1 MSGRDGKPALGTGA
15 GSEAF
20 GDPGEFGGG
29 FDADGAFD
37 TDERWPGEAWG
48 APAPDGW
55 AGRGASIGGRP
66 AGERAGSAP
75 LDPESSRSAAA
86 TAAAPLAAPGA
97 AAAAAGAAAA
107 GAAAG
112 GPHVGQDPLAVLAEV
127 FGYESFRGDQEAIVR
142 QVVDG
147 GDAVVLM
154 PTGGGKSICYQIP
167 ALVREGTGVVLSPLV
182 ALMHDQVAAL
192 QLAGV
197 RAAALNSAM
206 SIEDRRE
213 VERAYRAGELDVLYL
228 APERLS
234 APGTVQLLEQG
245 RIALF
250 AIDEAHCVSQW
261 GHDFRPDYLRLGAL
275 AERWPDVPRIALTA
289 TATPETHR
297 EITERL
303 HLEKARHFVSSFD
316 RPNIRYRIVSKQN
329 ARSQLIAFI
338 QGEHSGD
345 AGIVYALSRKRV
357 EQTAASLR
365 DAGIDAVAYHA
376 GLPAHE
382 RLDAQTRFL
391 REDGVV
397 VVATIAF
404 GMGIDKPDVR
414 FVAHIDL
421 PKSIEGYYQETGR
434 AGRDGLPSQAWLAYG
449 LQDVVQQRQMIESGD
464 GDAATRANQ
473 TRHLNQMLSLCE
485 GVECRRRFLIRY
497 FGQDAP
503 EACGNCD
510 VCLDPPKLWD
520 ATTPAQML
528 LSTVIR
534 TQRER
539 NRTYAAGQHIDVLR
553 GVGSERVTQ
562 MRLDELSTWGIG
574 KEWSVAQW
582 RGLVRHLLAVGLLE
596 ARGEWG
602 VLAPTDAAKPVLR
615 GDEQVMMR
623 EEVVAKAGSGRSA
636 RGSRA
641 AGSAAGAKRSA
652 AAADLSPEQAEVF
665 ERLREWRAGE
675 ARKQGVPGYVVF
687 GDATLAALAVHRPTS
702 DDEMLAI
709 SGIGQVKLERY
720 GAAVLEVLAAG

>member
-1 MSGRDGKPALGTGA
+1 MPRDWEEP
-15 GSEAF
+15 GSA
-20 GDPGEFGGG
+20 
-29 FDADGAFD
+29 DA
-37 TDERWPGEAWG
+37 ERWPGEAWG
-48 APAPDGW
+48 APPPEGFPAPRPGGPAAPRPGDPAEPRGSVAAVPTGA
-55 AGRGASIGGRP
+55 AGVASVPPP
-66 AGERAGSAP
+66 ADPAP
-75 LDPESSRSAAA
+75 VASSSRD
-86 TAAAPLAAPGA
+86 PQVGA
-97 AAAAAGAAAA
+97 
-107 GAAAG
+107 
-112 GPHVGQDPLAVLAEV
+112 DPREVLAEV
-127 FGYESFRGDQEAIVR
+127 FGYDAFRGDQEAIVR
-142 QVVDG
+142 HVIGG

-167 ALVREGTGVVLSPLV
+167 ALVREGTGIVLSPLV

-192 QLAGV
+192 RLAGV

-206 SIEDRRE
+206 SLEERRD
-213 VERAYRAGELDVLYL
+213 VEQAYREGRLDVLYL

-234 APGTVQLLEQG
+234 APGTVELLAQG

-303 HLEKARHFVSSFD
+303 HLQRARHFVSSFD
-316 RPNIRYRIVSKQN
+316 RPNIRYRIEPKQS
-329 ARSQLIAFI
+329 ARAQLTAFI
-338 QGEHSGD
+338 RGEHAEE

-357 EQTAASLR
+357 EQTAKALR
-365 DAGIDAVAYHA
+365 DAGVDAVAYHA
-376 GLPAHE
+376 GLPAAE

-434 AGRDGLPSQAWLAYG
+434 AGRDGLPAEAWLAYG

-464 GDAATRANQ
+464 GDQATRQNQ
-473 TRHLNQMLSLCE
+473 TRHLNAMLALCE
-485 GVECRRRFLIRY
+485 GATCRRVFLLKY
-497 FGQDAP
+497 FGEERA

-520 ATTPAQML
+520 ATIPAQML

-534 TQRER
+534 TERER
-539 NRTYAAGQHIDVLR
+539 RRTYAAGQHIDVLR
-553 GVGSERVTQ
+553 GVPSERATQ

-574 KEWSVAQW
+574 TEWSVAQW
-582 RGLVRHLLAVGLLE
+582 RGVVRHLLAAGILE

-602 VLAPTDAAKPVLR
+602 VLAPTEAAKPVLR
-615 GDEQVMMR
+615 GEEAVQMR
-623 EEVVAKAGSGRSA
+623 EEVVV
-636 RGSRA
+636 RA
-641 AGSAAGAKRSA
+641 AGTRGGRAVRGAAGEKRSA
-652 AAADLSPEQAEVF
+652 AAAELAPEQAEVF
-665 ERLREWRAGE
+665 ERLRAWRAGE
-675 ARKQGVPGYVVF
+675 ARTQGVPGYVVF
-687 GDATLAALAVHRPTS
+687 GDATLAALAVHRPAN
-702 DDEMLAI
+702 DEELLAI

>member
-1 MSGRDGKPALGTGA
+1 MSGGWSPGSDEEPADFN
-15 GSEAF
+15 F
-20 GDPGEFGGG
+20 GN
-29 FDADGAFD
+29 
-37 TDERWPGEAWG
+37 DERWPGEAWG
-48 APAPDGW
+48 APPPGNVADGAPS
-55 AGRGASIGGRP
+55 AIPQQRTATP
-66 AGERAGSAP
+66 VSAP
-75 LDPESSRSAAA
+75 A
-86 TAAAPLAAPGA
+86 TGS
-97 AAAAAGAAAA
+97 GS
-107 GAAAG
+107 
-112 GPHVGQDPLAVLAEV
+112 GPHVGQDPREVLAEV
-127 FGYESFRGDQEAIVR
+127 FGYDAFRGEQEEIIR
-142 QVVDG
+142 QVIGG

-167 ALVREGTGVVLSPLV
+167 ALVREGTGIVLSPLV

-192 QLAGV
+192 QLVGV

-206 SIEDRRE
+206 SIEDRRA
-213 VERAYRAGELDVLYL
+213 VEQAYREGQLDVLYL

-234 APGTVQLLEQG
+234 APGTVELLAQG

-289 TATPETHR
+289 TATPETHQ

-303 HLEKARHFVSSFD
+303 HLQRARHFVSSFD
-316 RPNIRYRIVSKQN
+316 RPNIRYRIESKQN
-329 ARSQLIAFI
+329 ARAQLIQFVR
-338 QGEHSGD
+338 GEHAGE

-357 EQTAASLR
+357 EQTAAALR
-365 DAGIDAVAYHA
+365 DVGVDAVAYHA
-376 GLPAHE
+376 GLPAQV

-421 PKSIEGYYQETGR
+421 PKSVEGYYQETGR
-434 AGRDGLPSQAWLAYG
+434 AGRDGLPSEAWLAYG

-464 GDAATRANQ
+464 GDQVTRASQ
-473 TRHLNQMLSLCE
+473 TRHLNAMLALCE
-485 GVECRRRFLIRY
+485 GVACRRVFLLRY
-497 FGQDAP
+497 FGQERS

-510 VCLDPPKLWD
+510 VCLNPPKLWD
-520 ATTPAQML
+520 ATVPSQML

-534 TQRER
+534 TEKER
-539 NRTYAAGQHIDVLR
+539 RRTYAAGQHIDVLR
-553 GVGSERVTQ
+553 GVSSERATQ

-574 KEWSVAQW
+574 TEWSVAQW
-582 RGLVRHLLAVGLLE
+582 RGVVRHLLAAGLLE

-602 VLAPTDAAKPVLR
+602 VLAPTEASKPVLR
-615 GDEQVMMR
+615 GEEQVHMR
-623 EEVVAKAGSGRSA
+623 EEVVTRAASGGRS
-636 RGSRA
+636 SRA
-641 AGSAAGAKRSA
+641 SRGAAGEKRSA

-665 ERLREWRAGE
+665 ERLRAWRAGE
-675 ARKQGVPGYVVF
+675 ARTQGVPGYVVF
-687 GDATLAALAVHRPTS
+687 GDATLAALAVHQPTS
-702 DDEMLAI
+702 DDELLAI

-720 GAAVLEVLAAG
+720 GAAVLDTLAAGERTAG

>member
-1 MSGRDGKPALGTGA
+1 MHAPGA
-15 GSEAF
+15 GDPDFADGGF
-20 GDPGEFGGG
+20 GDGG
-29 FDADGAFD
+29 FGDGGFGD
-37 TDERWPGEAWG
+37 DERWPGEAWG
-48 APAPDGW
+48 APQPDGF
-55 AGRGASIGGRP
+55 AGRAPEALVAPGVGGGRLAVDSAGAGASPVRDGL
-66 AGERAGSAP
+66 S
-75 LDPESSRSAAA
+75 
-86 TAAAPLAAPGA
+86 
-97 AAAAAGAAAA
+97 
-107 GAAAG
+107 
-112 GPHVGQDPLAVLAEV
+112 HVGQDPASVLAEV
-127 FGYESFRGDQEAIVR
+127 FGYEAFRGEQGEIVEH
-142 QVVDG
+142 VISG

-167 ALVREGTGVVLSPLV
+167 SLVRDGTGIVLSPLV

-192 QLAGV
+192 RLAGV

-206 SIEDRRE
+206 SIEERRD
-213 VERAYRAGELDVLYL
+213 VEQAYRDGRLDVLYL
-228 APERLS
+228 APERLAS
-234 APGTVQLLEQG
+234 PGTIELLGQG
-245 RIALF
+245 RVALF

-261 GHDFRPDYLRLGAL
+261 GHDFRPDYLRLGQL
-275 AERWPDVPRIALTA
+275 AELWPNVPRIALTA
-289 TATPETHR
+289 TATPETHG

-303 HLEKARHFVSSFD
+303 HLQGARHFVSSFD

-329 ARSQLIAFI
+329 ARAQLISFI
-338 QGEHSGD
+338 RGEHAGD

-357 EQTAASLR
+357 EQTAAALR
-365 DAGIDAVAYHA
+365 DAGVDAVAYHA

-382 RLDAQTRFL
+382 RLEAQTRFL

-421 PKSIEGYYQETGR
+421 PKSVEGYYQETGR

-464 GDAATRANQ
+464 GDQATRLNQ
-473 TRHLNQMLSLCE
+473 TRHLNAMLALCE

-497 FGQDAP
+497 FGQEAP

-510 VCLDPPKLWD
+510 VCLDPPKTWD
-520 ATTPAQML
+520 ATIPSQML

-534 TQRER
+534 TQKER
-539 NRTYAAGQHIDVLR
+539 GRTYAAGQHIDVLR
-553 GVGSERVTQ
+553 GTGSERVTQ
-562 MRLDELSTWGIG
+562 MRLDELTTWGIG

-582 RGLVRHLLAVGLLE
+582 RGIVRHLLAVGIIE

-615 GDEQVMMR
+615 GEETVRMR
-623 EEVVAKAGSGRSA
+623 EEVVARAAAGSRA
-636 RGSRA
+636 RGSRGES
-641 AGSAAGAKRSA
+641 GSGSKRSA
-652 AAADLSPEQAEVF
+652 AAADLSPDQAEVF

-675 ARKQGVPGYVVF
+675 AKKQGVPGYVVF
-687 GDATLAALAVHRPTS
+687 GDATLAALAVHRPTT
-702 DDEMLAI
+702 DEEMLAI

-720 GAAVLEVLAAG
+720 GAAVLEALAAG

>member
-1 MSGRDGKPALGTGA
+1 MSGGWEA
-15 GSEAF
+15 GPDEASASFDFSSE
-20 GDPGEFGGG
+20 
-29 FDADGAFD
+29 
-37 TDERWPGEAWG
+37 ERWPGEAWG
-48 APAPDGW
+48 APPPD
-55 AGRGASIGGRP
+55 ARGESASG
-66 AGERAGSAP
+66 
-75 LDPESSRSAAA
+75 RSAAELSEPGI
-86 TAAAPLAAPGA
+86 AAAP
-97 AAAAAGAAAA
+97 AAG
-107 GAAAG
+107 
-112 GPHVGQDPLAVLAEV
+112 PQVGRDPREVLAEV
-127 FGYESFRGDQEAIVR
+127 FGYDAFRGEQEEIIRHVIG
-142 QVVDG
+142 G

-192 QLAGV
+192 QLVGV

-206 SIEDRRE
+206 SIEDRRA
-213 VERAYRAGELDVLYL
+213 VEQAYRSGQLDVLYL

-234 APGTVQLLEQG
+234 AHGTVELLAQG

-303 HLEKARHFVSSFD
+303 HLDRARHFVSSFD
-316 RPNIRYRIVSKQN
+316 RPNIRYRIESKQN
-329 ARSQLIAFI
+329 ARAQLTQFVR
-338 QGEHSGD
+338 GEHAGE

-357 EQTAASLR
+357 EQTAAALR
-365 DAGIDAVAYHA
+365 DAGVDAVAYHA

-382 RLDAQTRFL
+382 RLEAQTRFL

-421 PKSIEGYYQETGR
+421 PKSVEGYYQETGR
-434 AGRDGLPSQAWLAYG
+434 AGRDGLPSEAWLVYG

-464 GDAATRANQ
+464 GDAVTRASQ
-473 TRHLNQMLSLCE
+473 TRHLNAMLALCE
-485 GVECRRRFLIRY
+485 GVECRRAFLLRY
-497 FGQDAP
+497 FGQPVEEGA
-503 EACGNCD
+503 ACGNCD
-510 VCLDPPKLWD
+510 VCLNPPKTWD
-520 ATTPAQML
+520 ATVPAQML

-534 TQRER
+534 TEKER
-539 NRTYAAGQHIDVLR
+539 RRTYAAGQHIDVLR
-553 GVGSERVTQ
+553 GVASERATQ

-582 RGLVRHLLAVGLLE
+582 RGVVRHLLAAGLVE

-602 VLAPTDAAKPVLR
+602 VLAPTEAAKPVLR
-615 GDEQVMMR
+615 GEETVLMR
-623 EEVVAKAGSGRSA
+623 EEVFARAARSGRGTRGDSGSGT
-636 RGSRA
+636 
-641 AGSAAGAKRSA
+641 AKRSA
-652 AAADLSPEQAEVF
+652 AAADLAPEQAEVF

-687 GDATLAALAVHRPTS
+687 GDATLAALAVHRPSS
-702 DDEMLAI
+702 DEDLLAI

-720 GAAVLEVLAAG
+720 GAAVLEVLAGSRSAV